1 MKLMFVFNVFDA
13 HLYGHQMQSYI
24 KTLQNDS
31 ANQVVEYMLG
41 QNDAF
46 DIKFQLLE
54 LSHQI
59 DNLHKPDILIAFGK
73 LASFIAMFVK
83 PKFKVVID
91 ICCRPDIDKQLT
103 SNMSQTQLST
113 YKTYA
118 DSLQSINDMFTTDDE
133 DFYENHVYLVKTE
146 HARDSIFEHEI
157 TSNDI
162 VHCKCEQLSQV
173 CNKLLEH
180 ISMQLQP
187 KFVNEAFK
195 NIVRDYADTSTE
207 ALSKFDHVKDSVYKL
222 LVDTYSKIDDEVAK
236 SKKLVGCSTSK
247 QLVKIA
253 NFWKYRTFN
262 GKVIAAQLYSTK
274 YGGRKLM
281 YSGSDGSTEGKSA
294 LLQFLN
300 EEVSQIDRYSWGEVS
315 GAVEH
320 VLQKY
325 GAVPVPAPLA
335 IALLQSIH
343 MHNTPSIISKIIR
356 IEKDGYHYTRN
367 IGGKLVTKIVY
378 GNIGKDFKVLDTYD
392 SKLQFD

>member
-13 HLYGHQMQSYI
+13 HLYEHQMQSYI

-31 ANQVVEYMLG
+31 ANQVVEYVFG
-41 QNDAF
+41 KYDAF
-46 DIKFQLLE
+46 DIKFHLHALMQLT
-54 LSHQI
+54 
-59 DNLHKPDILIAFGK
+59 NLYKPDILIAFGK

-146 HARDSIFEHEI
+146 QTRDSIFEHEI

-162 VHCKCEQLSQV
+162 IHCKCEQLSQV
-173 CNKLLEH
+173 CNKLLEQ

-195 NIVRDYADTSTE
+195 NIVRDYDDTSTE
-207 ALSKFDHVKDSVYKL
+207 ALSNFDHVKDSVYKL

-300 EEVSQIDRYSWGEVS
+300 EEVSQIDRHSWGEVS

-335 IALLQSIH
+335 IELLQSIH

-356 IEKDGYHYTRN
+356 IEMDGYHYTRN
-367 IGGKLVTKIVY
+367 IGGKIVTKIVY
-378 GNIGKDFKVLDTYD
+378 GNIDKDFKELVNYD
-392 SKLQFD
+392 SKLKFD

>member
-103 SNMSQTQLST
+103 SNMSQTQWGA
-113 YKTYA
+113 YKAYA
-118 DSLQSINDMFTTDDE
+118 GGLQSINDMFTTDDE

-162 VHCKCEQLSQV
+162 VHCKCEQLLQV

-195 NIVRDYADTSTE
+195 NIVRDYDDTSTE
-207 ALSKFDHVKDSVYKL
+207 ALSKFEHVKDAVYKL
-222 LVDTYSKIDDEVAK
+222 LITRIQ
-236 SKKLVGCSTSK
+236 KL
-247 QLVKIA
+247 IM
-253 NFWKYRTFN
+253 
-262 GKVIAAQLYSTK
+262 
-274 YGGRKLM
+274 KL
-281 YSGSDGSTEGKSA
+281 
-294 LLQFLN
+294 L
-300 EEVSQIDRYSWGEVS
+300 SQ
-315 GAVEH
+315 
-320 VLQKY
+320 
-325 GAVPVPAPLA
+325 
-335 IALLQSIH
+335 
-343 MHNTPSIISKIIR
+343 
-356 IEKDGYHYTRN
+356 RN
-367 IGGKLVTKIVY
+367 L
-378 GNIGKDFKVLDTYD
+378 
-392 SKLQFD
+392 

>member
-1 MKLMFVFNVFDA
+1 MKLMFVFNVFDV
-13 HLYGHQMQSYI
+13 HLYEHQMQSYI

-31 ANQVVEYMLG
+31 ANQVVKYMLG

-103 SNMSQTQLST
+103 SNMSQTQLNV

-118 DSLQSINDMFTTDDE
+118 NSLQSINDMFTTDDE

-146 HARDSIFEHEI
+146 HVRDSVFEQNV

-162 VHCKCEQLSQV
+162 IHCKCEQLSQV

-187 KFVNEAFK
+187 KFVNDAFK
-195 NIVRDYADTSTE
+195 NIVRDYDDTSTE
-207 ALSKFDHVKDSVYKL
+207 ALSKFEHVKDAVYKL
-222 LVDTYSKIDDEVAK
+222 LIDTYSKIDDVVAK
-236 SKKLVGCSTSK
+236 SKKLIGCSTSK
-247 QLVKIA
+247 QLIKIA

-262 GKVIAAQLYSTK
+262 GTVIAVQLYSTK

-281 YSGSDGSTEGKSA
+281 YGGSDGSTEGKSA

-315 GAVEH
+315 CAVEH
-320 VLQKY
+320 ILQKH

-367 IGGKLVTKIVY
+367 IGGKIVTKIVY
-378 GNIGKDFKVLDTYD
+378 GNIDKDFKELVNYD
-392 SKLQFD
+392 SKLKFD

>member
-13 HLYGHQMQSYI
+13 YLYEHQMQAYI
-24 KTLQNDS
+24 NELKQNS
-31 ANQVVEYMLG
+31 AHQIVNYMLG
-41 QNDAF
+41 QADAF
-46 DIKFQLLE
+46 DIKLQLLE

-59 DNLHKPDILIAFGK
+59 DDLHKPDILFAFGK

-103 SNMSQTQLST
+103 SNMSQTQLNV

-118 DSLQSINDMFTTDDE
+118 NSLQSINDKFTTDNE

-146 HARDSIFEHEI
+146 HVRDSVFEQNV

-162 VHCKCEQLSQV
+162 IHCKCEQLSQV

-195 NIVRDYADTSTE
+195 NIVRDYDDTSTE
-207 ALSKFDHVKDSVYKL
+207 ALLKFEHVKDAVYKL
-222 LVDTYSKIDDEVAK
+222 LIDTYSKIDDEVAK

-281 YSGSDGSTEGKSA
+281 YGGSDGSTEGKSA

-320 VLQKY
+320 ILQKY

-367 IGGKLVTKIVY
+367 IGGKIVTKIVY
-378 GNIGKDFKVLDTYD
+378 GNIDKDFKELVNYD
-392 SKLQFD
+392 SKLKFD